1 MLNNTEADVR
11 TDTLIRVMALFFV
24 AIIVLAVTTNPIP
37 REPTLV
43 SGLLPSKGWPTTAA
57 AGPSSTWTIT

>member
-37 REPTLV
+37 SGTNVGERAPPLEDKLQV
-43 SGLLPSKGWPTTAA
+43 SGRY
-57 AGPSSTWTIT
+57 

>member
-24 AIIVLAVTTNPIP
+24 AIIVWL
-37 REPTLV
+37 
-43 SGLLPSKGWPTTAA
+43 
-57 AGPSSTWTIT
+57 

>member
-37 REPTLV
+37 LGNQR
-43 SGLLPSKGWPTTAA
+43 W
-57 AGPSSTWTIT
+57 